1 MSYFDK
7 HGICDILINI
17 DSGDIMDTD
26 IKGYDLF
33 WELYNN
39 NSKFKNTIS
48 KNMELGKIRFFN
60 DK

>member
-1 MSYFDK
+1 
-7 HGICDILINI
+7 
-17 DSGDIMDTD
+17 MDTD

-48 KNMELGKIRFFN
+48 KNMELGKFVFLMIKN
-60 DK
+60 GINSLPLS